1 MKKEEIFGMSAAYE
15 HAKQC
20 TYGANMS
27 ISATLVVDMAERIAE
42 LEKDIDHM
50 THALIEIN
58 DLAHTEGLLPEISLD
73 RIKKRFSIS
82 STKGE

>member
-1 MKKEEIFGMSAAYE
+1 MSLEQYKDANRKKLWEILQIQAQTLQEEIR
-15 HAKQC
+15 K
-20 TYGANMS
+20 N
-27 ISATLVVDMAERIAE
+27 AE

-82 STKGE
+82 STKGEQGE